1 MSLKSVQTNFSVV
14 THGNFIN
21 IQDDS
26 GQMTKEK
33 SSGQAE
39 EREVESLF
47 RVTVIGMCG
56 GAMIVR
62 LLRAAV
68 QGSAVRCRIRC
79 NGYTL
84 VWRHDLIDQ

>member
-68 QGSAVRCRIRC
+68 QGSAVWCRIRC
-79 NGYTL
+79 N
-84 VWRHDLIDQ
+84 